1 MPAAEQLASP
11 APGADAAAQVP
22 PLRVLPAAAPEA
34 RRARRAANAPRA
46 SDAWTP
52 LATASVLVIAFV
64 LACALVPDWIAPF
77 GPTDMDSAAILQA
90 PGAGHWLGTD
100 QYGRDVFSL
109 LVWGARQ
116 SVVLAV
122 CTVLVS
128 GTVGVSIG
136 LLAGYAGGWTDKIVM
151 RVLDVLMAIPDV
163 LLAIAIATAL
173 GPSLR
178 NTILAISLAALPRYA
193 RVLRG
198 QALSLRSRPFVEAAR
213 TAGASHLAILRGHVL
228 PHCVAPILVLGTLGI
243 GTAIL
248 MGSSLSFLGL
258 GVNDD
263 RPDWGFLLSQ
273 GRSYLTI
280 AWWSVMF
287 PGLAITALVI
297 SANVL
302 GDTLRRRLDPR
313 GKTRR

>member
-1 MPAAEQLASP
+1 MQAAEQLRPSAH
-11 APGADAAAQVP
+11 DAAPITQAP
-22 PLRVLPAAAPEA
+22 PRALPGTTSEPAARP
-34 RRARRAANAPRA
+34 RRAANASRA
-46 SDAWTP
+46 QATWTP
-52 LATASVLVIAFV
+52 LASVSVAVVLFV
-64 LACALVPDWIAPF
+64 LACALVPQWIAPF
-77 GPTDMDSAAILQA
+77 DPNDMDSNAILQA
-90 PGAGHWLGTD
+90 PGASHWLGTD

-109 LVWGARQ
+109 LVWGAQQ

-128 GTVGVSIG
+128 GTVGVAIG
-136 LLAGYAGGWTDKIVM
+136 LLSGYAGGWIDKLTM
-151 RVLDVLMAIPDV
+151 RLLDVLMAIPDV

-178 NTILAISLAALPRYA
+178 NTILAISLGALPRYA

-213 TAGASHLAILRGHVL
+213 TAGASHFAILRGHVL
-228 PHCVAPILVLGTLGI
+228 PHCVAPILVLATLGI

-273 GRSYLTI
+273 GRGYLTV